1 MILLESFNNVEQTWA
16 KIAATDPVS
25 DFRAVTRCRLT
36 GDLEYEEIGP
46 GGEIQHGELGEE
58 TSEIQAK
65 TYGKML
71 AITRVDVINDDL
83 GALKRIPQRLGRG
96 GGLKLNTVFWTEFM
110 DNAAFFKTGNK
121 NYAAGAGTAL
131 STSSLA
137 TAHQKFLDQVDAD
150 KKPVGV
156 PLVEEQKLRL
166 GQAYRHLPSLDTP
179 MVNIDHHFTNSM
191 FGTINLVRTEAT
203 ATAEII
209 FDLLQEWEV
218 LLDSVLAT
226 HLLTGIVTD
235 TQSFSTPSTTP
246 RILEVSSQLMKA
258 GASLTEIHENYYKK
272 REVETLH
279 LWGRILAEMQLDDQL
294 VWSVNTLDMRSRSHA
309 APDDGD
315 GIVNLLATARQA
327 KAAIMFTENED
338 GKIGISIRSRPGV
351 DISPI
356 AIHFGGGGHPQ
367 AAGTEL
373 LGDLCEVIPK
383 VLIKAKDVLN
393 AYDPK

>member
-1 MILLESFNNVEQTWA
+1 MTRKLKRLIDRSRQIFIVAHVDPDGDTIGSALGLARSLRKMGKDCTLACADSVPDALLFLPGVEEFG
-16 KIAATDPVS
+16 IP
-25 DFRAVTRCRLT
+25 RLT
-36 GDLEYEEIGP
+36 DEDLI
-46 GGEIQHGELGEE
+46 I
-58 TSEIQAK
+58 A
-65 TYGKML
+65 
-71 AITRVDVINDDL
+71 
-83 GALKRIPQRLGRG
+83 
-96 GGLKLNTVFWTEFM
+96 
-110 DNAAFFKTGNK
+110 
-121 NYAAGAGTAL
+121 
-131 STSSLA
+131 
-137 TAHQKFLDQVDAD
+137 VDASD
-150 KKPVGV
+150 PN
-156 PLVEEQKLRL
+156 RL

-179 MVNIDHHFTNSM
+179 MVNIDHHSTNSM

-226 HLLTGIVTD
+226 YLLTGIVTD

-272 REVETLH
+272 REAETLR

-294 VWSVNTLDMRSRSHA
+294 VWSVNTLDMRSQSHA

-338 GKIGISIRSRPGV
+338 GKIDISIRSRPGV

-356 AIHFGGGGHPQ
+356 AVHFGGGGHPQ

-393 AYDPK
+393 ARDPK